1 MLGNALMSVRNCT
14 ENEALALAFYLY
26 QLCEDIK
33 ELDSSEECQVLYN
46 ALVDRLKLGN
56 HVDAILNALLY
67 RLERTRQLT
76 PISEK
81 ERYKHPFDANGK
93 LKTNYREDKSIYSNC
108 GDWESKSQRDIN
120 LIRVLFSS
128 SKNDFSRIRTG
139 NFMAEM
145 DKLYQKGFYLLNGY
159 LENESYIFLSFDCM
173 KNSKT
178 EKQVLGVYNK
188 NLNKGN
194 ILEIPLSSI
203 FMGNL
208 KDNALYLMASDDFIE
223 TQFPD
228 AKRTENTDIYILKI
242 KL

>member
-14 ENEALALAFYLY
+14 ENEDLALAFYLY

-33 ELDSSEECQVLYN
+33 ELDASEECQVLYN

-67 RLERTRQLT
+67 RLERSRQLT

-93 LKTNYREDKSIYSNC
+93 LKINYREDESIYSNC

-128 SKNDFSRIRTG
+128 SKNDFSRI
-139 NFMAEM
+139 
-145 DKLYQKGFYLLNGY
+145 
-159 LENESYIFLSFDCM
+159 
-173 KNSKT
+173 
-178 EKQVLGVYNK
+178 V
-188 NLNKGN
+188 
-194 ILEIPLSSI
+194 
-203 FMGNL
+203 
-208 KDNALYLMASDDFIE
+208 
-223 TQFPD
+223 
-228 AKRTENTDIYILKI
+228 KI
-242 KL
+242 K